1 MAQIRAQIVARMRR
15 DRRFVQKNYTTFM
28 TEKFSSEQGI
38 VTLIQA
44 QNRTTHAVRAFV
56 RFLFIQLTGITLAA
70 FLWLWEIS
78 FLRYL
83 AGVVWIVSVFWS
95 SYAGWKELDKSG
107 IGLEPETTKESLDKD
122 PLEQDRSTTKIC
134 SCGAVNSQKAKRCSD
149 CGVKW
154 LLAR

>member
-1 MAQIRAQIVARMRR
+1 
-15 DRRFVQKNYTTFM
+15 M

-38 VTLIQA
+38 NNLIQA

-78 FLRYL
+78 FLQYL
-83 AGVVWIVSVFWS
+83 AVVVWIVSVFWS

-107 IGLEPETTKESLDKD
+107 IGLEPETTEELLDKESL
-122 PLEQDRSTTKIC
+122 EQDKFATKIC
-134 SCGAVNSQKAKRCSD
+134 SCGAINIENAKICGD
-149 CGVKW
+149 CGIKW